1 MSFTRKV
8 VPIFRLIT
16 RQYAAK
22 KEPPKIV
29 VRKQFA
35 KLKETQKR
43 FSCDDGLPVWLK
55 NGATDKILYQLSW
68 GLIFI
73 GLGLS
78 IEVYVRIIMKNLGLG
93 QEEEETAE

>member
-1 MSFTRKV
+1 MSFTRKAL
-8 VPIFRLIT
+8 PMFRLIT
-16 RQYAAK
+16 RQFATK

-68 GLIFI
+68 ALIFL

-78 IEVYVRIIMKNLGLG
+78 VEVYVRIIMKNLGIG
-93 QEEEETAE
+93 QEEEENSA